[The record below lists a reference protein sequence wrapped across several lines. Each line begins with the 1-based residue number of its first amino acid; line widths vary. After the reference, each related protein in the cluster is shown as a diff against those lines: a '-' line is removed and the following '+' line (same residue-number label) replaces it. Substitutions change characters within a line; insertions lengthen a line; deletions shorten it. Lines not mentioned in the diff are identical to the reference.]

1 MNIPNYSVQP
11 TSNITSSISDKRP
24 ATEQLSNK
32 SPDLHTD
39 RVEIS
44 TAGYEA
50 LNDNQDN
57 EYVDVENASYHD
69 IEKLANKLYDDGKIS
84 SGERALMKVSAHLEI
99 MGKHGEDLDVKI
111 DFLEAWKGWASFQHP
126 SVDNGPH
133 QSIYDALL
141 ELT

>member
-1 MNIPNYSVQP
+1 MNISNYPVQP
-11 TSNITSSISDKRP
+11 TSNITSSSSDKRP

-39 RVEIS
+39 RVAIS

-50 LNDNQDN
+50 LKDN
-57 EYVDVENASYHD
+57 EGQKSIDIRNASYHD
-69 IEKLANKLYDDGKIS
+69 IEKLANQLYDDGKIS
-84 SGERALMKVSAHLEI
+84 SGERALMKVSAHLEL
-99 MGKHGEDLDVKI
+99 MSKHGEDLDEKI

-126 SVDNGPH
+126 SVDNGSH
-133 QSIYDALL
+133 QSIYDALR